1 VAMTDW
7 VTISALATATGTL
20 VLAIATF
27 VSVRSANRTARAAE
41 RSLQIGM
48 RPLLSASRLTDPDV
62 KIGWVDDHRA
72 GVGGGRASIE
82 LVEDRIYL
90 AMSLRNVGSGVA
102 VLQAWN
108 VVTEER
114 IEDAAFGEPDGFRDQ
129 SRDLYIAAND
139 VGFWQAAIREPTDP
153 LHGSLRAAIADR
165 RTFLIDVLYTNDEGD
180 QRAITRFL
188 VAPTGDGGTQWLAS
202 VGRHTYLDR
211 PNPR

>member
-1 VAMTDW
+1 MAMTDW

-27 VSVRSANRTARAAE
+27 VSVRSANRTARAAT
-41 RSLQIGM
+41 SLQIGM
-48 RPLLSASRLTDPDV
+48 RPLLSASRLTDPDI

-108 VVTEER
+108 VVAGNGSRRRPSESGR
-114 IEDAAFGEPDGFRDQ
+114 IPR
-129 SRDLYIAAND
+129 
-139 VGFWQAAIREPTDP
+139 
-153 LHGSLRAAIADR
+153 
-165 RTFLIDVLYTNDEGD
+165 
-180 QRAITRFL
+180 
-188 VAPTGDGGTQWLAS
+188 S
-202 VGRHTYLDR
+202 VS
-211 PNPR
+211 